1 MGKKTI
7 AVLGAG
13 PGLGT
18 NIGKEFGNH
27 GFRVVLLARNEDALR
42 NYVRELSQTGTEA
55 DYHVVD
61 CSENDSIKSALSEI
75 SQKYGGIDVLA
86 YNTAVLLGGS
96 PLTLTP
102 DELVDRYQVNVA
114 GALCAV
120 QQVVPYM
127 KEQRSGAI
135 LLTGGGLALD
145 PAPNVLSVSIHKA
158 ALRALATALH
168 KELSGDGIYTG
179 IVTIKGGIGTDPY
192 YSPERIAALFYQ
204 LYEKQDETEIIY

>member
-1 MGKKTI
+1 MRKKTI

-13 PGLGT
+13 PGLGIH
-18 NIGKEFGNH
+18 IGKEFGNH
-27 GFRVVLLARNEDALR
+27 DFRVILLARGEDALR
-42 NYVRELSQTGTEA
+42 DYVRELSQADIEA

-61 CSENDSIKSALSEI
+61 CSDNLSIMSALSAV

-102 DELVDRYQVNVA
+102 DELVERYQVDVA

-127 KEQRSGAI
+127 KEQKSGAI

-145 PAPNVLSVSIHKA
+145 PSPNVLSVSIHKA
-158 ALRALATALH
+158 ALRALAAALR

-179 IVTIKGGIGTDPY
+179 IVTIKGGIGMDAY

>member
-1 MGKKTI
+1 MRKKTI

-13 PGLGT
+13 PGLGIH
-18 NIGKEFGNH
+18 IGKEFGNH
-27 GFRVVLLARNEDALR
+27 DFRVILLARGEDALR
-42 NYVRELSQTGTEA
+42 NYVRELSQADIEA
-55 DYHVVD
+55 GYHVVD
-61 CSENDSIKSALSEI
+61 CSDNLSIISALSAV

-102 DELVDRYQVNVA
+102 DELVNRYQVDVA

-127 KEQRSGAI
+127 KEKKSGAI
-135 LLTGGGLALD
+135 LFTGGGLALD
-145 PAPNVLSVSIHKA
+145 PSPNVLSVSIHKA
-158 ALRALATALH
+158 ALRALAAALR

-179 IVTIKGGIGTDPY
+179 IVTIKGGIGMDAY